1 MCRKKLCPH
10 CKTGKYTYELDRHSP
25 VCPYFYCH
33 NGKKCA
39 MYERLNEPQK
49 RGILRRI
56 LDRVTATPPRKIELV
71 TAFLSCLYV
80 VWNGSN

>member
-39 MYERLNEPQK
+39 MYKKLDEPKK
-49 RGILRRI
+49 RS
-56 LDRVTATPPRKIELV
+56 
-71 TAFLSCLYV
+71 FLSRIFNKASVHSSEKSSL
-80 VWNGSN
+80 

>member
-39 MYERLNEPQK
+39 MYKKLNEPKK
-49 RGILRRI
+49 RSFLSRI
-56 LDRVTATPPRKIELV
+56 FNKTIYPPRKIKPL

-80 VWNGSN
+80 VWNGSY